1 MKKRGFTLIEVVIYI
16 ALFSL
21 LLGTAFVTAYQ
32 LIFSGDE
39 LDDTIVIL
47 SEGNFI
53 QRKISWIFTGLD
65 PTRPPE
71 ITGANCAQTIKVYKT
86 NLEESPTI
94 IKLTNLNKTKYI
106 EINKK
111 GGAFYTINTNNIKI
125 NCLNFNLTSDIL
137 SATATISNSNREFP
151 FTINKLLLQ

>member
-32 LIFSGDE
+32 LIFSGDD
-39 LDDTIVIL
+39 LTSTTVNL

-53 QRKISWIFTGLD
+53 QRKINWIFTGLD

-71 ITGANCAQTIKVYKT
+71 ITGADCGQTIKIYKT
-86 NLEESPTI
+86 NPEESPTI
-94 IKLTNLNKTKYI
+94 IRLTNSNNINYI

-111 GGAFYTINTNNIKI
+111 GGVFYPINTSNVKI
-125 NCLNFNLTSDIL
+125 TCLNFNLTHSIL
-137 SATATISNSNREFP
+137 SATATISNGKRELP
-151 FTINKLLLQ
+151 FNITKLIIK

>member
-1 MKKRGFTLIEVVIYI
+1 MNNRGLTLIEVVIYV

-32 LIFSGDE
+32 LILSGDE

-53 QRKISWIFTGLD
+53 QRKINWIFTGLD
-65 PTRPPE
+65 PTRSPE
-71 ITGANCAQTIKVYKT
+71 ITGANCGQTIKIYKT
-86 NLEESPTI
+86 TPEESPTI
-94 IKLTNLNKTKYI
+94 IRLTNSHNTNYI

-111 GGAFYTINTNNIKI
+111 AGAFYTINTRNVKI
-125 NCLNFNLTSDIL
+125 TCLNFNLESDIL
-137 SATATISNSNREFP
+137 SATATISNGNREFP
-151 FTINKLLLQ
+151 FTTTKLLLK